1 MTQSRE
7 YPNRPICG
15 VGVVVR
21 GNDGLLLIQRGNPPR
36 RGDWSLPGGA
46 VELGETL
53 RAAAQRE
60 VREECGIEV
69 ALGELIDAVDLMQY
83 DDRGLLQYH
92 YVVIDFAAAYVG
104 GDLCAAS
111 DVVDARW
118 VSRGDL
124 DAYELP
130 ANTRR
135 VIDLAL
141 KITP

>member
-1 MTQSRE
+1 MTESRE
-7 YPNRPICG
+7 YPSSPICG

-21 GNDGLLLIQRGNPPR
+21 GNDRVLLIRRGNPPR

-83 DDRGLLQYH
+83 DDRGQLQYH

-130 ANTRR
+130 AKTRQ
-135 VIDLAL
+135 VIDRTL
-141 KITP
+141 KIKP